1 MNIKTKYDVG
11 IHVWIVYEHNG
22 EVHVYEDEIV
32 NIVIDENK
40 KLLYCSKCAYEEF
53 EEKDIILY
61 EELDKMAEKVKE
73 TMQKIKEKEGN
84 EK

>member
-1 MNIKTKYDVG
+1 MTIKTKYEIG
-11 IHVWIVYEHNG
+11 QHIWIVYEYNG
-22 EVHVYEDEIV
+22 EVHVYDDYIAS
-32 NIVIDENK
+32 ILIDENQ
-40 KLLYCSKCAYEEF
+40 KLLYCAKCEYEEF

-73 TMQKIKEKEGN
+73 VMQKIKEKEEN